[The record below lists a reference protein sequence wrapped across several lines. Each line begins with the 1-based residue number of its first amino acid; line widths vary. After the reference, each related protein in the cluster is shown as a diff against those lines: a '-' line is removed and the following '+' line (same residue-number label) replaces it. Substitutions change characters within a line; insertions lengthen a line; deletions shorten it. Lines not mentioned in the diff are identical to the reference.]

1 MNYSEILADCKDEV
15 ARLNGFENWEDT
27 EFQISQDDE
36 SRILHE
42 AALLAMQRVGEATY
56 EIDFAGNV
64 LAKIKISETGLA
76 VEGAINGYGDAIDIE
91 KIIITKQS

>member
-1 MNYSEILADCKDEV
+1 MNYEQILADCKDEV

-42 AALLAMQRVGEATY
+42 AALLAMQIVAEAEY
-56 EIDFAGNV
+56 LRGHHEAAN
-64 LAKIKISETGLA
+64 
-76 VEGAINGYGDAIDIE
+76 
-91 KIIITKQS
+91 QSKSPF